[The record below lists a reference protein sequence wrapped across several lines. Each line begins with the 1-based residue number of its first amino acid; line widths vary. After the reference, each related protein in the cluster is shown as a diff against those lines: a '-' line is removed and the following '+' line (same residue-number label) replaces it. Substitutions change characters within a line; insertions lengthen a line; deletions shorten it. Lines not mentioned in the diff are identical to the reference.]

1 MKPHIASGERQGKPR
16 ESSMAVKQG
25 GAGVDILVSGD
36 DGDFLVGFGGND
48 ILKGFG
54 GNDVLHGGAG
64 IDWMGG
70 GDGDDSYHVD
80 NVNDDVVESANAGYD
95 RVYASTSY
103 SIFNQDNVEELRLTD
118 AAGVSGAE
126 GNDGDN
132 MLVGNA
138 FANSLTGHGGDD
150 WLIGEDGSDTLI
162 GNEGEDELLGGGN
175 ADVLIGGIG
184 RDVLNGGG
192 GADHFVFYYGDL
204 ANNEGGADEIEDFN
218 AAAGDVI
225 DLSAIDADVYANF
238 NQAFTFIGMAAFS
251 GTPGEINYYHSGGN
265 TYIQLQ
271 TGNVVD
277 VEGVIRLDGIH
288 NPDASWFVL

>member
-1 MKPHIASGERQGKPR
+1 
-16 ESSMAVKQG
+16 MAQIKG
-25 GAGVDILVSGD
+25 GAGIDILVSD
-36 DGDFLVGFGGND
+36 NDGDFMFGYAGND

-54 GNDVLHGGAG
+54 GNDVLDGGAG

-70 GDGDDSYHVD
+70 GAGNDSYYVD
-80 NVNDDVVESANAGYD
+80 NVNDDVVEGANEGYD

-103 SIFNQDNVEELRLTD
+103 SIFGQDNIEELRLTA

-132 MLVGNA
+132 VLGGNA
-138 FANSLTGHGGDD
+138 FHNSLVGHGGDD
-150 WLIGEDGSDTLI
+150 AIYGYNGNDTLI
-162 GNEGEDELLGGGN
+162 GSEGDDTLEGGAGVD
-175 ADVLIGGIG
+175 ALIGGTG
-184 RDVLNGGG
+184 RDVLNGGSD
-192 GADHFVFYYGDL
+192 ADHFVFYYGDL

-225 DLSAIDADVYANF
+225 DLSAIDADVFANF